1 MLPPPFRLRRSSD
14 VVRVRQ
20 EGRRWPHP
28 LIVLFVNPQPQ
39 GSSSVTRFAFV
50 AGRHVG
56 KATVRNRA
64 KRRLREIVRR
74 HLDQIEPGRDCLFVA
89 RQSIV
94 SVEHAE
100 LEQAV
105 LQLLTRAGLRAD
117 PDRGHS
123 PGSAPL

>member
-14 VVRVRQ
+14 IVRVRQ

-28 LIVLFVNPQPQ
+28 LLVLFVNPQPQ

-74 HLDQIEPGRDCLFVA
+74 HLDQIEPGRDCLLVA
-89 RQSIV
+89 RQPML

-100 LEQAV
+100 LEHAV
-105 LQLLTRAGLRAD
+105 LQLLRRAGMWVD
-117 PDRGHS
+117 PDGGH
-123 PGSAPL
+123 